1 MKETAPSAATPA
13 KTGSAKEPLYRQVV
27 AALRSEILQGLH
39 PVGQNL
45 PTEGELAERFQLSRH
60 TIREALREL
69 RLNGVVASRRGSGTV
84 VLSSTTAQSYLHET
98 GSLDDLLQYAASR
111 LEIRHTRIAD
121 VAAALVPCLNGAS
134 PAQWL
139 RLEGVRFEEG
149 NAQPFCWTQ
158 VYLHPDHAGV
168 ARLIGKRST
177 PVYELIEET
186 YGVRIGEAEQTIR
199 MCEATDEVAALLG
212 LAKKATV
219 VELLRVYRLT
229 DGKVVEISRN
239 LYASTHFSLTFKLR
253 RAEVGR

>member
-1 MKETAPSAATPA
+1 MKPTPQAAA
-13 KTGSAKEPLYRQVV
+13 VKAGGAKEPLYRQVV

-84 VLSSTTAQSYLHET
+84 VLSSSTAQSYVHES

-111 LEIRHTRIAD
+111 LEIRKTKIAD
-121 VAAALVPCLNGAS
+121 VAPALQPCLNGAS
-134 PAQWL
+134 PAKWL
-139 RLEGVRFEEG
+139 RLEGVRCAEG
-149 NAQPFCWTQ
+149 ITQAICWTQ
-158 VYLHPDHAGV
+158 VYLHPEQAGV

-212 LAKKATV
+212 VAPGATV

-239 LYASTHFSLTFKLR
+239 LYAPTHFSLTFKLR

>member
-1 MKETAPSAATPA
+1 MKETTQPGETPA
-13 KTGSAKEPLYRQVV
+13 KTGASREPLYRKVV

-45 PTEGELAERFQLSRH
+45 PTEGELAERFALSRH

-69 RLNGVVASRRGSGTV
+69 RLSGVVASRRGSGTV
-84 VLSSTTAQSYLHET
+84 VLSSSTAQSYIHET

-111 LEIRHTRIAD
+111 LEIRHTKIAD
-121 VAAALVPCLNGAS
+121 VAAALVPCLGGAS
-134 PAQWL
+134 AAKWL
-139 RLEGVRFEEG
+139 RLEGVRREEG
-149 NAQPFCWTQ
+149 NAQLICWTQ

-186 YGVRIGEAEQTIR
+186 GGVRIGEAEQTIR
-199 MCEATDEVAALLG
+199 MCEASDEVAALLG
-212 LAKKATV
+212 LASKTMV
-219 VELLRVYRLT
+219 VDLLRVYRLT

-239 LYASTHFSLTFKLR
+239 LYAPTHFSLSFKLR
-253 RAEVGR
+253 RAQGGQ